1 MNTGEEIEGIVV
13 TDMAQALNEDLAHNE
28 SVSGILQHMQ
38 EEIERLKMENTSLK
52 QDLSR
57 TNCYQEAGTEQS
69 TVLHCASVTQD
80 EPSLPPEYSDFKD
93 VFDPVKASVLPPHRS
108 YDCRIDLIPGAPLPN
123 NRVYALTDEETKY
136 LRTYLDDLLQSGFIR
151 HSTSPVSSP
160 LFFIPKPDKS
170 LRARVDYRGL
180 NKATIKNKYPLPLI
194 PVLLDQLRHSTVYT
208 KLDLRGAYHL
218 VRVKEGDEWKTAFK
232 TKFGLF
238 EYTVMPFGLCN
249 APAAF
254 QFFINEV
261 LHEFLDVCVI
271 VYIDDILIYS
281 KNSEE
286 HTQHV
291 RAVLSKLKENH
302 LFAKLEKCTFNVNK
316 VDFLGYCPSPQG
328 ITMDVK
334 KISAIA
340 DWPEPSSV
348 KDIQKFLGFA
358 NFYRRFIAHFA
369 DIAAPITTLLRK
381 GQRFLWT
388 DEAAHAFQLLKQ
400 KFTSAPIL
408 KHPDPDL
415 PFFVEADASQVALG
429 GVLSQRDAVDGQ
441 LHPIA
446 FYSKKLLPA
455 EQNYTVAERELL
467 AIKVAFSEWRHHLM
481 GAKYPVTIFSDHKN
495 LQFFGSLKALTPRQ
509 MRWLI
514 FFSTFD
520 FVITYRPGAQQI
532 QSDVLSRYGHTSDMK
547 QDKIGEPII
556 PPQKVLAPVQQK
568 DFITDLYN
576 AHMQI
581 APQDWLK
588 DSHNTIQRGLLYHDN
603 MLLVPT
609 SELQTQVIIW
619 HHASP
624 LAGHPGWVKTLENV
638 QKHFW
643 WDTIRKDIK
652 QFVTTCPICTRHKSS
667 HKAPD
672 GLLIPMPTPKQ
683 PWHTVSVDF
692 IVGLPPVKS
701 FTTVLVIVDFLS
713 KMAHFVPLRKLP
725 TAAEFADIFI
735 REIVRLHGLPSKVVS
750 DRGSQFNSRFWKKL
764 CEKLK
769 IDVALSTAFHPE
781 TDGQT
786 ERLNQTL
793 LQTLRC
799 LLADYS
805 SEWLEALPVAEFVYN
820 NTEHSALLCSPFY
833 FLQGYHPRAIPILLE
848 DSLLP
853 TVTDRLTRLGDIQ
866 DKARK
871 HLLKYKESMKRQADK
886 HRSEAPMYKI
896 GDKVWLTTKNQNIEG
911 SRKLQPRFIGPFSIT
926 AIVNPVTVK
935 LDLPKEYPVH
945 TTFHVSL
952 LKPYN

>member
-1 MNTGEEIEGIVV
+1 MVCQNGHTEVISFDLIDTPNFGLILGVPWLTTHNPKIDWVNRTV
-13 TDMAQALNEDLAHNE
+13 TLD
-28 SVSGILQHMQ
+28 SSFC
-38 EEIERLKMENTSLK
+38 
-52 QDLSR
+52 R

-69 TVLHCASVTQD
+69 TVLHCASVKQD

-123 NRVYALTDEETKY
+123 NRVYALTDKETKY

-160 LFFIPKPDKS
+160 LFLIPKPDKS
-170 LRARVDYRGL
+170 LRACIDYRGL

-291 RAVLSKLKENH
+291 CAVLSKLKENH

-316 VDFLGYCPSPQG
+316 VDFLGYCLSPQG

-467 AIKVAFSEWRHHLM
+467 AIKVAFSE
-481 GAKYPVTIFSDHKN
+481 
-495 LQFFGSLKALTPRQ
+495 
-509 MRWLI
+509 
-514 FFSTFD
+514 
-520 FVITYRPGAQQI
+520 
-532 QSDVLSRYGHTSDMK
+532 
-547 QDKIGEPII
+547 
-556 PPQKVLAPVQQK
+556 
-568 DFITDLYN
+568 
-576 AHMQI
+576 
-581 APQDWLK
+581 
-588 DSHNTIQRGLLYHDN
+588 
-603 MLLVPT
+603 
-609 SELQTQVIIW
+609 
-619 HHASP
+619 
-624 LAGHPGWVKTLENV
+624 
-638 QKHFW
+638 
-643 WDTIRKDIK
+643 
-652 QFVTTCPICTRHKSS
+652 
-667 HKAPD
+667 
-672 GLLIPMPTPKQ
+672 
-683 PWHTVSVDF
+683 
-692 IVGLPPVKS
+692 
-701 FTTVLVIVDFLS
+701 
-713 KMAHFVPLRKLP
+713 
-725 TAAEFADIFI
+725 
-735 REIVRLHGLPSKVVS
+735 
-750 DRGSQFNSRFWKKL
+750 
-764 CEKLK
+764 
-769 IDVALSTAFHPE
+769 
-781 TDGQT
+781 
-786 ERLNQTL
+786 
-793 LQTLRC
+793 
-799 LLADYS
+799 
-805 SEWLEALPVAEFVYN
+805 
-820 NTEHSALLCSPFY
+820 
-833 FLQGYHPRAIPILLE
+833 
-848 DSLLP
+848 
-853 TVTDRLTRLGDIQ
+853 
-866 DKARK
+866 
-871 HLLKYKESMKRQADK
+871 
-886 HRSEAPMYKI
+886 
-896 GDKVWLTTKNQNIEG
+896 
-911 SRKLQPRFIGPFSIT
+911 
-926 AIVNPVTVK
+926 
-935 LDLPKEYPVH
+935 
-945 TTFHVSL
+945 
-952 LKPYN
+952 

>member
-1 MNTGEEIEGIVV
+1 MNTGEVIEGTDV

-38 EEIERLKMENTSLK
+38 QEIERLKMENTSLK

-69 TVLHCASVTQD
+69 TVLHYASLTQD
-80 EPSLPPEYSDFKD
+80 EPTLPPEYSDFKD

-170 LRARVDYRGL
+170 LRACIDYRGL

-302 LFAKLEKCTFNVNK
+302 LFAKLEKCTFNVSK
-316 VDFLGYCPSPQG
+316 VDFLGYCLSPQG

-388 DEAAHAFQLLKQ
+388 DEAAHAFQLLEQ

-481 GAKYPVTIFSDHKN
+481 GAKYPVTIFSDHRN

-509 MRWLI
+509 MRWLN

-556 PPQKVLAPVQQK
+556 PPQKFLAPVQQK
-568 DFITDLYN
+568 EFITDLYN

-588 DSHNTIQRGLLYHDN
+588 DSHNTIQ
-603 MLLVPT
+603 
-609 SELQTQVIIW
+609 
-619 HHASP
+619 
-624 LAGHPGWVKTLENV
+624 
-638 QKHFW
+638 
-643 WDTIRKDIK
+643 
-652 QFVTTCPICTRHKSS
+652 
-667 HKAPD
+667 
-672 GLLIPMPTPKQ
+672 
-683 PWHTVSVDF
+683 
-692 IVGLPPVKS
+692 
-701 FTTVLVIVDFLS
+701 
-713 KMAHFVPLRKLP
+713 
-725 TAAEFADIFI
+725 
-735 REIVRLHGLPSKVVS
+735 
-750 DRGSQFNSRFWKKL
+750 
-764 CEKLK
+764 
-769 IDVALSTAFHPE
+769 
-781 TDGQT
+781 
-786 ERLNQTL
+786 
-793 LQTLRC
+793 
-799 LLADYS
+799 
-805 SEWLEALPVAEFVYN
+805 
-820 NTEHSALLCSPFY
+820 
-833 FLQGYHPRAIPILLE
+833 
-848 DSLLP
+848 
-853 TVTDRLTRLGDIQ
+853 
-866 DKARK
+866 
-871 HLLKYKESMKRQADK
+871 
-886 HRSEAPMYKI
+886 
-896 GDKVWLTTKNQNIEG
+896 
-911 SRKLQPRFIGPFSIT
+911 
-926 AIVNPVTVK
+926 
-935 LDLPKEYPVH
+935 
-945 TTFHVSL
+945 
-952 LKPYN
+952 